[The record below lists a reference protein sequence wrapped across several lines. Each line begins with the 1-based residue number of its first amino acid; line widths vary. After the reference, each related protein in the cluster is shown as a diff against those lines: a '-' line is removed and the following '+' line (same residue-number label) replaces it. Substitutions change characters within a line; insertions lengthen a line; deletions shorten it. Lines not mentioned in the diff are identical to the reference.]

1 MKPIDLTGQ
10 TFGKLTV
17 LGRAPNIIGGVAKK
31 RSRRAYYCR
40 CECGAEK
47 IIVGDSLKSGHTKSC
62 GCDVARR
69 ISESRKTHGESK
81 APLYG
86 IWSAIKRRCYNT
98 HAVEYPWYGGR
109 GIEMCDEWRNSYEAF
124 RNWSLGK
131 GYKPNG
137 HECTIDRIDTNGN
150 YCPENCRWV
159 DSVAQ
164 ANNRRSNH
172 LLTYNGETHN
182 VTEWSNLVG
191 IPMKTLSSRIHS
203 GWSIEQALT
212 TA

>member
-17 LGRAPNIIGGVAKK
+17 LGRAPNIIGGTTEK

-40 CECGAEK
+40 CECGAKK
-47 IIVGDSLKSGHTKSC
+47 IVSGDNLKRGNTKSC

-81 APLYG
+81 TLLYG
-86 IWSAIKRRCYNT
+86 IWNAIKRRCYNT
-98 HAVEYPWYGGR
+98 HVTEYQWYGGR
-109 GIEMCDEWRNSYEAF
+109 GIAMCDAWRDSYEAF
-124 RNWSLGK
+124 RDWALEN

-137 HECTIDRIDTNGN
+137 HECTIDRIDVNGN

-182 VTEWSNLVG
+182 ITEWSNIVG
-191 IPMKTLSSRIHS
+191 IPMKKISNRIHS
-203 GWSIEQALT
+203 GWSIERALT